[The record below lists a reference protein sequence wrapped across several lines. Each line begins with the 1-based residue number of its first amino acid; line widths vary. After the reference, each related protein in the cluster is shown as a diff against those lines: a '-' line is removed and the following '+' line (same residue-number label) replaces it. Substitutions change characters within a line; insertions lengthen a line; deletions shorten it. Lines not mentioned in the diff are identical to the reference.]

1 MIDISLREATLFTLE
16 RHHLIDRAPKEDA
29 IEVVDDILGLNAQGA
44 LNYNISLWNRVS
56 GLENDFIS
64 RALNE
69 DRSLVRSWLMR
80 DTVHIVPSASVH
92 TLRRALRSSLMREWN
107 RWTIKTG
114 RKDDSSSWEPHY
126 AGILEA
132 LESGPQTMAEIVHQ
146 AGRSGEDDRAT
157 ISRIVREMSLTG
169 LVCHATTKGPWYHN
183 AEHAFAR
190 VDRWLPEPPY
200 EITEREA
207 GARLAEMYLEAYGPA
222 SVSDFSY
229 WSGMRVR
236 EAAPIFEQISG
247 STEEV
252 RIEGKRGKYLILGGD
267 TDALSRAGE
276 EPSWARLLPQ
286 FDALIM
292 GHSDKSRF
300 LDPQMKGEIFLPRAD
315 VAATILVDGQVYGTW
330 SIRKKKNWEVSLS
343 PFHRPELD
351 MRELV
356 ENEIDDLRRFTGFDI
371 DVEWRRPSEAPR

>member
-80 DTVHIVPSASVH
+80 DTVHIVPSTSFH
-92 TLRRALRSSLMREWN
+92 TLRRALRSSLIREWN
-107 RWTIKTG
+107 RWTVKTG
-114 RKDDSSSWEPHY
+114 RKEDSSSWEPHY

-190 VDRWLPEPPY
+190 VDRWLPEPSND
-200 EITEREA
+200 ITEREA

-252 RIEGKRGKYLILGGD
+252 RIEGKQVEGQSTIVVFVPKTTSPTPGWTITTYERQVMSLQDYLSERGYTVTVDEAESIEQALMKY
-267 TDALSRAGE
+267 T
-276 EPSWARLLPQ
+276 PSPT
-286 FDALIM
+286 
-292 GHSDKSRF
+292 
-300 LDPQMKGEIFLPRAD
+300 
-315 VAATILVDGQVYGTW
+315 VTT
-330 SIRKKKNWEVSLS
+330 
-343 PFHRPELD
+343 
-351 MRELV
+351 
-356 ENEIDDLRRFTGFDI
+356 
-371 DVEWRRPSEAPR
+371 